1 MNTENLGAR
10 LKAEL
15 ARNKAKSSVLGVMCL
30 VAAYFWVPLLG
41 NWFGGDTSDELD
53 VAAESAQ
60 PSDVQFDNEPAK
72 AKTDQGKSL
81 DWRTA
86 VARLREKPLLG
97 SIETF
102 SLTRN
107 PFADLSVPDVV
118 EALEHEEETEQE
130 ETEQPVELPPEPRT
144 FEELR
149 LVLNGIMV
157 GNHSRMATV
166 NGKTYREG
174 QEISVVTAN
183 DAGHGSAGSLL
194 AEEKAV
200 IKSIH
205 SEYVVVS
212 YDGRLYKLGL
222 EPLMLSQN
230 RSVGISR
237 PLLNNGEE

>member
-1 MNTENLGAR
+1 MNTENLVAR

-15 ARNKAKSSVLGVMCL
+15 ARNKAKSAVLGVMCL
-30 VAAYFWVPLLG
+30 AAAYFWVPLLG

-53 VAAESAQ
+53 VAADSAQ
-60 PSDVQFDNEPAK
+60 PSDVQVDNQPVEAG
-72 AKTDQGKSL
+72 TGQGKSL

-118 EALEHEEETEQE
+118 EALEHGEETEQE
-130 ETEQPVELPPEPRT
+130 ETERPVELPPEPRT

-157 GNHSRMATV
+157 GSHSRMATV

-174 QEISVVTAN
+174 EEIPVLTAN
-183 DAGHGSAGSLL
+183 DAGQGSAGSLF
-194 AEEKAV
+194 AEEKVV
-200 IKSIH
+200 IRSIH

-230 RSVGISR
+230 RSVVLSR
-237 PLLNNGEE
+237 PLPNNGNE